1 MPEKTGAE
9 EMKGKEENL
18 SGDAPVSDLKDIP
31 GVGARIEH
39 HMHNIGIRCVA
50 DLKGKVTL
58 LFNILLSPKKSNC

>member
-39 HMHNIGIRCVA
+39 HMHNIGIRCA
-50 DLKGKVTL
+50 QTL
-58 LFNILLSPKKSNC
+58 RGETRRSCII